1 MVRAQW
7 VAFSDVILKEDSYL
21 YQKPSDKAETLGK
34 LPTGSIVKILERK
47 MGGFVLIQVEL
58 EDGNLTG
65 WVKTDALEKPV
76 NQPQPSKILI
86 PKDEGLLIRRESA
99 FLFGFHLG
107 GSLGFIQTDVST
119 AIYSDPGFIGGGGA
133 GIFLAPR
140 LPLRF
145 EVSYSL
151 VNGTANDNLNLSFG
165 FLDFS
170 LVPAYQFDSFELF
183 GGFQYS
189 FGLGVKDI
197 PRGVVL
203 PSAYDL
209 SSVWGQLGAG
219 YRIRLGY
226 FTTVS
231 LRLRYSTSF
240 QRTPFV
246 FNVIGLMTA
255 IEFQG

>member
-7 VAFSDVILKEDSYL
+7 VVFSDVILKEDSYL
-21 YQKPSDKAETLGK
+21 YQKSSDKAATLGK
-34 LPTGSIVKILERK
+34 LPTGSIVKVLERK
-47 MGGFVLIQVEL
+47 MGGFVLVEVEL
-58 EDGNLTG
+58 EEGNLTG

-86 PKDEGLLIRRESA
+86 PKDEGLLIRREPV

-119 AIYSDPGFIGGGGA
+119 AYSGPGFVGGGIA

-151 VNGTANDNLNLSFG
+151 VNGTADDNLDLSFG
-165 FLDFS
+165 FLDFA
-170 LVPAYQFDSFELF
+170 LIPAYQFDSFELF

-203 PSAYDL
+203 PSASDL

-226 FTTVS
+226 FTTV
-231 LRLRYSTSF
+231 LIRLRYCTSF
-240 QRTPFV
+240 QRSPFV
-246 FNVIGLMTA
+246 FNVISLVTA